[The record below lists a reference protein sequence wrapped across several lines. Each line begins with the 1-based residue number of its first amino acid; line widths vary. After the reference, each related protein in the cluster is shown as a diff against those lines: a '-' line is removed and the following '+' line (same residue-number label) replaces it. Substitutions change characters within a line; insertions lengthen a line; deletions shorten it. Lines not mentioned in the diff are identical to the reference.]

1 MDLFDKAHSGSYLK
15 MYLIIFMLFALIM
28 SSNGRKRS
36 LNYRSIKACRGLIN
50 IKCKYLTRYCRT
62 RSLFKRDIGNKQE
75 ESSEEFSK
83 EDKNRTKRS
92 PAGFIIKR
100 VRFRVTCDLC
110 RKFCW

>member
-28 SSNGRKRS
+28 SSNGRTRS

-75 ESSEEFSK
+75 SSEEFSE
-83 EDKNRTKRS
+83 EDKNHTKRS